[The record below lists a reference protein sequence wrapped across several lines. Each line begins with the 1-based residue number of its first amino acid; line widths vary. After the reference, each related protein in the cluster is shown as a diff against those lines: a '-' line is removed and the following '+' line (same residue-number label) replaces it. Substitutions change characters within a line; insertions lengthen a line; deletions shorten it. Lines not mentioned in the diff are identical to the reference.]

1 MEKECFFTGYCRQ
14 IDGSRT
20 VCVYICN
27 KEVAEVDCAYHTC
40 VYAQSC
46 QIGKQIKEESDA

>member
-14 IDGSRT
+14 IDSSRT
-20 VCVYICN
+20 VCVYICDGSIS
-27 KEVAEVDCAYHTC
+27 EIDCAYHSC
-40 VYAQSC
+40 IYAPGC